1 MAAAADVLGVTT
13 GAVSQQISAMES
25 RLDVALV
32 ERVGRRVR
40 LTDPGRLV
48 LEHAGRILAAQDAAM
63 TALEGVRDHVSGAV
77 VIGVFGSAASLLP
90 AITSSVAEANPDIR
104 IRSREVDVDGAV
116 AAVRRGEVDLAF
128 GLDYDDLPA
137 ALDDEVTLRPI
148 RTERFALATSAADDR
163 FGTTIGLAEARDSA
177 WILPPADTRYGRTIR
192 HACRRAGF
200 EPDVVYEVM
209 DTAAS
214 LALAAAGAGIT
225 PVTPLMR
232 ALAPDARLRTI
243 ALADDVTRAV
253 CLAERVRPA
262 NRPSVEFVADTVRQ
276 LLGQGRAVPT
286 IR

>member
-1 MAAAADVLGVTT
+1 MDPLSRPALLALRELADQGTMAAAADVLGVTT

-25 RLDVALV
+25 RLGVALV

-90 AITSSVAEANPDIR
+90 AITSSVAAANPDIR

-163 FGTTIGLAEARDSA
+163 FGTTHRPGRGPGERLD
-177 WILPPADTRYGRTIR
+177 PPAGR
-192 HACRRAGF
+192 HAVRTDHPARLSSGRVRAGRGLRG
-200 EPDVVYEVM
+200 DGHRGV
-209 DTAAS
+209 
-214 LALAAAGAGIT
+214 AGPGRGRGRHHAGH
-225 PVTPLMR
+225 P
-232 ALAPDARLRTI
+232 ADAGPGTGRP
-243 ALADDVTRAV
+243 
-253 CLAERVRPA
+253 PA
-262 NRPSVEFVADTVRQ
+262 NDRA
-276 LLGQGRAVPT
+276 GR
-286 IR
+286 